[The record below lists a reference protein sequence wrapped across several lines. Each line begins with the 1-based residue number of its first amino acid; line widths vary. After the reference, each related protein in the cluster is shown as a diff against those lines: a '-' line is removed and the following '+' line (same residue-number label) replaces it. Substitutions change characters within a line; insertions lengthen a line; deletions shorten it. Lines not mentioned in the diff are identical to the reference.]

1 MGEIQHIL
9 AIDQGTSGTKAIIFD
24 GQGQLCAKATAPL
37 TSYHPQVGFV
47 EQDPLEIYGNVLTAV
62 AECLETFR
70 ETHFDIPLNL
80 IPTGI
85 SNQRETFVVW
95 DEEGNPLHN
104 AVVWQC
110 KRSLDICDDLA
121 AKGLEPE
128 IQKRTGLTIDPY
140 FSATKLMW
148 LNENI
153 PAVQTAIQQGKAHF
167 GTVDSWLVFKLT
179 NGGVFATDHTN
190 ASRTLFYNIFEL
202 QWDAFLLEKFGLTG
216 LKLPDVKP
224 SASQYG
230 QTHFEGL
237 LSEPIPITAAIGDSH
252 AAFFGENCFQE
263 GMAKATLGTGCS
275 ILWNL
280 GDQADLMDNGMLTT
294 IGWSIPNKIAYAAEG
309 VIVSCGSTIEWLRKQ
324 LSLFSEVSEIEPMA
338 VSLKDNEGVYLVPAF
353 SGMGAPHW
361 KKDWKASIHGLTF
374 GSTPAHLIRAGLES
388 IAYQIKDIISS
399 IENTTPHRLKELKV
413 DGGIT
418 ANQFLVQFCT
428 DLLGKTITNV
438 GIADV
443 SALGAALMAG
453 MGAGLWNTLGD
464 LPQLPKD
471 SIKKYG
477 PNLERTTEV
486 QAYHQLWKALL
497 AHKRN

>member
-1 MGEIQHIL
+1 MSTTKHIL
-9 AIDQGTSGTKAIIFD
+9 ALDQGTSGTKAIIFD
-24 GQGQLCAKATAPL
+24 EKGQLCAKATAPL
-37 TSYHPQVGFV
+37 ASYHPQVGFV
-47 EQDPLEIYGNVLTAV
+47 EQDPMEIYQNVLTA
-62 AECLETFR
+62 ASECLNTFKKIHPD
-70 ETHFDIPLNL
+70 TPLNL
-80 IPTGI
+80 ISTGI

-95 DEEGNPLHN
+95 DANGNPLHN

-110 KRSLDICDDLA
+110 KRSLGVCDELM

-148 LNENI
+148 LNANETT
-153 PAVQTAIQQGKAHF
+153 VQTAIKEGKAYF

-179 NGGVFATDHTN
+179 NGTVFATDHTN

-202 QWDAFLLEKFGLTG
+202 QWDGFLLESFGLTG
-216 LKLPDVKP
+216 LNLPEVKP
-224 SASQYG
+224 SAADYG
-230 QTHFEGL
+230 RTNFEGL
-237 LSEPIPITAAIGDSH
+237 LATTIPITAAIGDSH

-280 GDQADLMDNGMLTT
+280 GEKADLMDNGMLTT
-294 IGWSIPNKIAYAAEG
+294 IGWSLPNKVAYAAEG
-309 VIVSCGSTIEWLRKQ
+309 VIVSCGSTLEWLRKQ
-324 LSLFSEVSEIEPMA
+324 LQLFSEVSEIEPLVTA
-338 VSLKDNEGVYLVPAF
+338 LNDNEGVYLIPAF

-388 IAYQIKDIISS
+388 IAYQIKDIIAS

-418 ANQFLVQFCT
+418 ANQFLMQFCT
-428 DLLGKTITNV
+428 DLLGKNITNV

-443 SALGAALMAG
+443 SALGAALVSG
-453 MGAGLWNTLGD
+453 MGAGLWKTLDD
-464 LPQLPKD
+464 LPKLPED
-471 SIKKYG
+471 SIRLYR
-477 PNLERTTEV
+477 PNTEREP
-486 QAYHQLWKALL
+486 QMRAYHNEWKELISE
-497 AHKRN
+497 KGQ